1 MSGTEPSPVFLPSN
15 EFSMLYNL
23 IFSVFTV
30 FLSKEKRK
38 DILIS
43 ISRGGNLQDGKLPT
57 ENTGINYSTFIYCFK
72 RDGCILSWEVWSVL
86 LSEKNNKIKPKEL
99 KRSHKAHTST
109 HGNTVVMKGIISVRL
124 YYKLFLLCDLIF
136 YCKI

>member
-72 RDGCILSWEVWSVL
+72 RDGCILS
-86 LSEKNNKIKPKEL
+86 
-99 KRSHKAHTST
+99 
-109 HGNTVVMKGIISVRL
+109 
-124 YYKLFLLCDLIF
+124 
-136 YCKI
+136 